1 MVILAMVY
9 LMYVFPIRIM
19 VDRLGYQWVHLPL
32 KKKKQLKFVF
42 KDLFL
47 FCVSICVLVFSNE
60 SMLLSSFMDL
70 ELTF

>member
-9 LMYVFPIRIM
+9 VMYVFPIRIM

-32 KKKKQLKFVF
+32 KKKQLKLVF